1 METQDVRLASNEDY
15 ATALRGIVAA
25 VVTPLDTAERF
36 CPGQFEKLLE
46 RLYSNGVHGLYV
58 CGQTGEG
65 INLPLSRRKQVAEM
79 AVTNSPPGKAT
90 IIHVAAHS
98 TAEAIEL
105 AKHASRIGA
114 TAISSAPPIGFECY
128 PFVEIKK
135 YYEALAAATS
145 LPLLVYYYPDICS
158 TITDID
164 QVLELCQI
172 PGVVGLKFTSFD
184 LFMLS
189 QLRRH
194 TSVVFNGRDEVLV
207 AGLLMGA
214 DGGIG
219 AFYNLI
225 PGDFVRLYE
234 LAKVADWEQARQIQS
249 HINDLIKIVARFP
262 FVAVIKLL
270 LSWSGIDCGSCVA
283 PARTLTPSE
292 QAELRPLVEQWGL
305 VS

>member
-1 METQDVRLASNEDY
+1 MRLASDNIN
-15 ATALRGIVAA
+15 ATTLHGVIAA
-25 VVTPLDTAERF
+25 VVTPVDWAGRF
-36 CPGQFEKLLE
+36 CPGQFEKLLKH
-46 RLYSNGVHGLYV
+46 LYCNGGVHGLYV

-65 INLPLSRRKQVAEM
+65 ISLPLSQRKQVAEM
-79 AVTNSPPGKAT
+79 AVCNAPPGKAT

-98 TAEAIEL
+98 TTDAIEL
-105 AKHASRIGA
+105 AEHASRIGA

-128 PFVEIKK
+128 SFVEIKK
-135 YYEALAAATS
+135 YYEALATATS
-145 LPLLVYYYPDICS
+145 LPLLIYYCPAACS
-158 TITDID
+158 TIMNID

-194 TSVVFNGRDEVLV
+194 TSVVFIGRDEVLV

-219 AFYNLI
+219 AFYNVI

-234 LAKVADWEQARQIQS
+234 LAKNGDWEQARQVQS
-249 HINDLIKIVARFP
+249 HINDLVRIVLRFP

-270 LSWSGIDCGSCVA
+270 LSWLGIDCGSCIS
-283 PARTLTPSE
+283 PARSLTLSE
-292 QAELRPLVEQWGL
+292 QAELRPSVARWGL
-305 VS
+305 PM